1 MKSIEL
7 LHGRYLRS
15 LRRKNYAPGT
25 IEDADYNLSRH
36 LRRFLDE
43 TKLHPLK
50 VTTAALR
57 RFQSWLLHQPKKRG
71 GGARGV
77 ANGNRILTQAKG
89 FFRFLKVE
97 GYRRDNPAEKVENAR
112 EPRSLPRNVLTPQE
126 AKRIIDSVDTS
137 TVLGYRDRTILE
149 VFYATG
155 IRRNELR
162 NLRVENVNLEEGLLR
177 INEGKGG
184 HDRVVPLSRM
194 ASRFLE
200 NYINAVRGELLGMK
214 KAELRMKNGKSG
226 GIAAR
231 KESNR
236 LFLSLRGRP
245 LDRNILGYIVKKR
258 ARLAGV
264 DRKISCH
271 VWRHTCATHL
281 LKNNANLRHV
291 QALLGHKSLATTER
305 YLHLTIT
312 DLKAAH
318 RRCHPRERERH
329 A

>member
-15 LRRKNYAPGT
+15 LRRKNYATGT

-97 GYRRDNPAEKVENAR
+97 GYRRDDPAEKVENAR

-162 NLRVENVNLEEGLLR
+162 NLRLEDVNLEEGLLR

-194 ASRFLE
+194 AARFLE
-200 NYINAVRGELLGMK
+200 NYIKGVRRELLGTRNK
-214 KAELRMKNGKSG
+214 TSPTIRGTG
-226 GIAAR
+226 
-231 KESNR
+231 R

>member
-1 MKSIEL
+1 MKSLEL

-15 LRRKNYAPGT
+15 LRRKNYSPAT

-50 VTTAALR
+50 VTTTALR
-57 RFQSWLLHQPKKRG
+57 RFQSWLPHQPKKRG

-77 ANGNRILTQAKG
+77 ANVNRVLAQVKG
-89 FFRFLKVE
+89 FFRFLKTE
-97 GYRRDNPAEKVENAR
+97 GYRPDDPAEKVEAAR

-162 NLRVENVNLEEGLLR
+162 NLRVEDVNLEEGLLR

-194 ASRFLE
+194 AARFLE
-200 NYINAVRGELLGMK
+200 NYLKGVRPEI
-214 KAELRMKNGKSG
+214 LRKGKNDPAMRGTG
-226 GIAAR
+226 
-231 KESNR
+231 R

-271 VWRHTCATHL
+271 VWRQTCATHL

-291 QALLGHKSLATTER
+291 QALLGHQSLATTER

>member
-1 MKSIEL
+1 MKPLDKPRNSQSLEL

-15 LRRKNYAPGT
+15 LRRKNYATGT
-25 IEDADYNLSRH
+25 IEDADYNLSRY
-36 LRRFLDE
+36 LKRFLDE

-57 RFQSWLLHQPKKRG
+57 RFQSWLPHQPKKRG
-71 GGARGV
+71 GGARGI
-77 ANGNRILTQAKG
+77 ANANRILTQAKG

-112 EPRSLPRNVLTPQE
+112 EPRSLPRNVLTPHE
-126 AKRIIDSVDTS
+126 AKRIIDAVDTS

-162 NLRVENVNLEEGLLR
+162 NLRLEDVNLEEGLLR

-184 HDRVVPLSRM
+184 HDRVVPLSRL
-194 ASRFLE
+194 AARFLE
-200 NYINAVRGELLGMK
+200 NYINAVRGELLGTRNK
-214 KAELRMKNGKSG
+214 TS
-226 GIAAR
+226 
-231 KESNR
+231 R
-236 LFLSLRGRP
+236 LFVSLRGRP

-318 RRCHPRERERH
+318 RKCHPRERERH